1 MSAERLDV
9 EVELG
14 RLKGFQRRAA
24 EYAFERLFRAA
35 DSSGRFLVADEV
47 GLGKT
52 LIARGITALAIDDM
66 WERVPRIDVVYVCS
80 NSSIARQNV
89 RRLGFGQFTPVD
101 RLTLLPI
108 TVQAL
113 EGAKLNFI
121 ALTPG
126 TSLDPR
132 SNMGVQQERR
142 LLYHLMQRLWPVNG
156 SGPKNLLQGGVRK
169 RRDWRR
175 SLKEFL
181 DLHTISEE
189 LQRRIH
195 SLLEQVDADERAA
208 GGVGLRSRWER
219 ACAEFRNARKKW
231 PRELAAMRRDLI
243 GELRAHVARACIDAL
258 EPDLVILDEFQR
270 FKHLLEPEDGDEAG
284 ELARRL
290 FEWADDTAEARV
302 LLLSATPY
310 KMYTLAHEADE
321 DDHFADFLRTVG
333 FLQRD
338 PDRTESLRR
347 ILDRY
352 RRGLFQLAEDGGDLA
367 LGACREVEAEL
378 RRVMSRTE
386 RTGATGRRDGM
397 LRTVPSK
404 ACMVSPRELVDFVS
418 LDGLAGE
425 LGAGNVLEYWKSA
438 PYLLSFSDGY
448 ELDRKLEP
456 AVERGASDRIEEL
469 LLAARGSF
477 LDPED
482 VQAYR
487 RLDPANARMRALLAD
502 LVDSGLWRCLWIPPT
517 CPSYEPSGAY
527 AEARGATKRLVFSSW
542 RVVPRSISAL
552 LSYEVERLASLGED
566 PAAMNTAEA
575 RERRRPLLRFSIS
588 QGRLPGMPL
597 LGLLYPSSVLAEC
610 GDPRSRAQNAGQ
622 RLDRAALLGR
632 IEADVCELLNPLLQ
646 DAPDTGPN
654 DESWYWAAPI
664 LLDLAGEGSA
674 REFWATPSLAISW
687 SRMDGEDGGTQEDA
701 DEGWSAHVDEVR
713 RLLQGELVLGRPP
726 DDLAELLALVAVA
739 GPGTAALRALDR
751 VLPDGEEA
759 DGALRLAAAQ
769 MAWGFR
775 ALFNRPESTAI
786 VRGEE
791 RRVPLWRMV
800 LEHCV
805 DGCLGD
811 VLDEHLH
818 LLRDFEGLFDVPAG
832 EAASVLARA
841 VRDAAGIRTTR
852 TGCRILDEEDG
863 RCDLDHMNLRGH
875 FALGLGGSK
884 KEDEAGTLR
893 LDQVRVAFN
902 SPFWPFVLA
911 STSVGQEG
919 LDFHPWCHA
928 VVHWNLPSNPID
940 LEQREGRVHR
950 FKGHAVRK
958 NVATRH
964 GAEEL
969 LEPSAPDP
977 WAGVF
982 GRALR
987 ASTDDRG
994 GLVPYWVFEA
1004 EGGAHIE
1011 RHVPAPAHSRDL
1023 LRFDALQRSLALYRM
1038 VFGQPRQ
1045 DDLMAFLLRRVSAR
1059 ALEELLDYLRV
1070 DLCPRVAPTLST
1082 PPTGRTWQPGDR

>member
-1 MSAERLDV
+1 MSVERPNV
-9 EVELG
+9 EAELG

-35 DSSGRFLVADEV
+35 DSTGRFLVADEV

-52 LIARGITALAIDDM
+52 LIARGITALAIDHM
-66 WERVPRIDVVYVCS
+66 WETVPRIDVVYVCS
-80 NSSIARQNV
+80 NTSIARQNV

-142 LLYHLMQRLWPVNG
+142 LLYHLMQRLWPVSG
-156 SGPKNLLQGGVRK
+156 SGPKNLLQGNVTK
-169 RRDWRR
+169 RREWRR
-175 SLKEFL
+175 SLDEFL
-181 DLHTISEE
+181 ELHTISEE

-195 SLLEQVDADERAA
+195 ALLEHVDAEERSA
-208 GGVGLRSRWER
+208 GGVGLRERWEQ
-219 ACAEFRNARKKW
+219 ACTEFRHARKKW
-231 PRELAAMRRDLI
+231 PPELAAMRRNLV

-270 FKHLLEPEDGDEAG
+270 FKHLLEPEEGDEAG

-290 FEWADDTAEARV
+290 FEWADDTAQARV

-333 FLQRD
+333 FLQRE
-338 PDRTESLRR
+338 PGRTASLRA
-347 ILDRY
+347 ILERY
-352 RRGLFQLAEDGGDLA
+352 RKGLFQLAEDRGAMALA
-367 LGACREVEAEL
+367 ACREVEAEL

-397 LRTVPSK
+397 LRTMHSAECTVQ
-404 ACMVSPRELVDFVS
+404 ARELVEFVPLDS
-418 LDGLAGE
+418 LSTE

-448 ELDRKLEP
+448 VLDSKLEQ
-456 AVERGASDRIEEL
+456 AVELGSMERAEEL
-469 LLAARGSF
+469 LRAARGS
-477 LDPED
+477 LLAPEA
-482 VQAYR
+482 VQDYQ
-487 RLDPANARMRALLAD
+487 RLDPANARMRWLLAD
-502 LVDSGLWRCLWIPPT
+502 VVDSGLWRCLWLPPT
-517 CPSYEPSGAY
+517 RPTYEPAGAY
-527 AEARGATKRLVFSSW
+527 AHAQGATKRLVFSSW

-552 LSYEVERLASLGED
+552 VSYEVERLAFHSED
-566 PAAMNTAEA
+566 PEASNTAAA

-588 QGRLPGMPL
+588 QGRLTGMPL
-597 LGLLYPSSVLAEC
+597 LGLLYSSSVLARY
-610 GDPRSRAQNAGQ
+610 GDPRFRAFKVG
-622 RLDRAALLGR
+622 GR
-632 IEADVCELLNPLLQ
+632 VGRDGLLQ
-646 DAPDTGPN
+646 WVTTDLREVLDPLVAGAPQTGPV

-664 LLDLAGEGSA
+664 LLDMAQGSSAMSFWETPDLA
-674 REFWATPSLAISW
+674 WSW
-687 SRMDGEDGGTQEDA
+687 SRMEGEDGGAAEES
-701 DEGWSAHVDEVR
+701 DEGWVAHVEEAQRLVR
-713 RLLQGELVLGRPP
+713 GELELGRPP
-726 DDLAELLALVAVA
+726 EDLAELLASVAVA
-739 GPGTAALRALDR
+739 APGTAALRSLWR
-751 VLPDGEEA
+751 VLPDGGVE
-759 DGALRLAAAQ
+759 DQALRMAAAQ
-769 MAWGFR
+769 IAWGFR

-786 VRGEE
+786 VRGQE
-791 RRVPLWRMV
+791 RRIPLWRMV

-818 LLRDFEGLFDVPAG
+818 LLRDFEGLFDAPAE
-832 EAASVLARA
+832 EAAPVLAKA
-841 VRDAAGIRTTR
+841 VRDATGIRTTR
-852 TGCRILDEEDG
+852 TGCRVLEDEAG
-863 RCDLDHMNLRGH
+863 RCSFDHMNLRGH
-875 FALGLGGSK
+875 FALGIGGGK
-884 KEDEAGTLR
+884 KDDEEGRLR
-893 LDQVRVAFN
+893 LDQVRTAFN

-958 NVATRH
+958 NVAAKH
-964 GAEEL
+964 GDEEL
-969 LEPSAPDP
+969 RDTRDLDP
-977 WAGVF
+977 WAGLF
-982 GRALR
+982 ERALKG
-987 ASTDDRG
+987 SDDDRG

-1004 EGGAHIE
+1004 ENGAHIE
-1011 RHVPAPAHSRDL
+1011 RHVPAPPHSRDL
-1023 LRFDALQRSLALYRM
+1023 LRFEALQRSLALYRM

-1045 DDLMAFLLRRVSAR
+1045 DDLMAFLLQRVSA
-1059 ALEELLDYLRV
+1059 ATLEKACAGLLV
-1070 DLCPRVAPTLST
+1070 DLAPAPS
-1082 PPTGRTWQPGDR
+1082 RDRL